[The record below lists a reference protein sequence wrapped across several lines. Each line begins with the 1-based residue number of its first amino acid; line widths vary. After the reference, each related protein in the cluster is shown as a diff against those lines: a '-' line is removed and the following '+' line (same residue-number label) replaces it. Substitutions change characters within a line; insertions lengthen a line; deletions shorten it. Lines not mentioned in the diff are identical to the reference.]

1 MAALPASADFT
12 DASTTE
18 AEFKT
23 AITGQRDYL
32 SGLLGTDGTI
42 ATGQSTLKTLCS
54 AANAKTTT
62 YALVAADRGKVIYCT
77 GSGAWTLTLP
87 VTTTTDFG
95 VGWACAVR
103 NSTTGIITIAR
114 SSSDTL
120 DGATSVTL
128 AAGESCILFIAAAA
142 AWVRIGY
149 TAGKT
154 DAQIASASR
163 IRQVVTAAIAAA
175 TGVTVIPDDTTTPLN
190 TEGTQIVTASITPAA
205 TANKVLVRAS
215 FSVRVPSYGFNVDSV
230 LIAAVFRGSTCVGAA
245 RMESPPA
252 ADLNGISGVMS
263 LDLLDSPSTTSA
275 TAYTIR
281 IGVHESVAGAT
292 WYVNRTVASAT
303 ALGSMMANSIISLE
317 EIVA

>member
-1 MAALPASADFT
+1 MTALPAAVDFT

-23 AITGQRDYL
+23 AITDQRAFL
-32 SGLLGTDGTI
+32 AGLLGTDGTL
-42 ATGQSTLKTLCS
+42 ATAQSTLKTLCS
-54 AANAKTTT
+54 AVNAKTTT
-62 YALVAADRGKVIYCT
+62 YSLIAADRGKVIYCT
-77 GSGAWTLTLP
+77 GSGGWTLTLP

-103 NSTTGIITIAR
+103 NSTTGTITIAR
-114 SSSDTL
+114 SSTNTI

-128 AAGESCILFIAAAA
+128 AAGESCILFIAATA

-163 IRQVVTAAIAAA
+163 IRQVVTATISAA
-175 TGVTVIPDDTTTPLN
+175 TGATVIPDDATVPLN
-190 TEGTQIVTASITPAA
+190 TEGTQIVTGSITPAA
-205 TANKVLVRAS
+205 TANTVRVRAS
-215 FSVRVPSYGFNVDSV
+215 FSVVVPSHSSVANNV
-230 LIAAVFRGSTCVGAA
+230 LIAAVFRGATCIGAA
-245 RMESPPA
+245 RQESVTGV
-252 ADLNGISGVMS
+252 DVNSLSGVIS

-281 IGVHESVAGAT
+281 IGLSTSIYGAT
-292 WYVNRTVASAT
+292 WYVNRTIASAT

-317 EIVA
+317 EVVA